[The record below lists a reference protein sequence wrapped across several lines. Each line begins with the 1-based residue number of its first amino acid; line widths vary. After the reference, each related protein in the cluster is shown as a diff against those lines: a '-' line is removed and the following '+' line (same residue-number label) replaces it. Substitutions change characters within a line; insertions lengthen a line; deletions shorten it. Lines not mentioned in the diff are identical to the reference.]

1 MRLLHFAL
9 VLPLISPFLER
20 AQAPTPS
27 FEVASIKPSKP
38 DSPGVML
45 RITPGGKLSAQ
56 NVTLKMLTEEA
67 YDVKDSQISQA
78 PPWFDSDHYDIEA
91 KPEDAVAAA
100 MDKLPPDQRKTQL
113 MQMVQGLLADRFK
126 LQVGHD
132 TKDFPVY
139 ALVVAKN
146 GPKLKVSDFK
156 PPDHPADLPPPAK
169 GGAPSPGGIWMQGPG
184 NLTSTGIDL
193 KVFATVLSRM
203 GDLGR
208 IVVDKTGLTGRYD
221 FTLKWTP
228 DNQQQAQAGP
238 PPAAPSPESSGA
250 SLFTAIQEQLGLKL
264 EPQKAPM
271 DVLVIQHV
279 EKPSA
284 N

>member
-1 MRLLHFAL
+1 M
-9 VLPLISPFLER
+9 I
-20 AQAPTPS
+20 
-27 FEVASIKPSKP
+27 
-38 DSPGVML
+38 
-45 RITPGGKLSAQ
+45 RIAPGGKFSAK
-56 NVTLKMLTEEA
+56 NMTLKMLIEEA

-78 PPWFDSDHYDIEA
+78 PPWFDSAHFDIEA

-100 MDKLPPDQRKTQL
+100 IDKLPRDQRQKRL
-113 MQMVQGLLADRFK
+113 RQMMQGLLADRFK
-126 LQVGHD
+126 LSLGHE
-132 TKDFPVY
+132 TKDLPIY

-156 PPDHPADLPPPAK
+156 PPEHPETMPPPTR
-169 GGAPSPGGIWMQGPG
+169 GRGQPPGSMSMGPG
-184 NLTSTGIDL
+184 SITSTGNEL
-193 KVFATVLSRM
+193 AVLASALSNA
-203 GDLGR
+203 GELGR

-228 DNQQQAQAGP
+228 DSQRQADATSP
-238 PPAAPSPESSGA
+238 PDPSSA